1 MGYQIVGHAGQASK
15 GYDIV
20 CAAVSALSET
30 ITNELSHATVSDDGG
45 LFVGLI
51 FPSKA
56 NDLLI
61 RTLIHGL
68 EDIREHYPD
77 NLRVIVH
84 E

>member
-20 CAAVSALSET
+20 CAAVSALTET

-56 NDLLI
+56 NDLLT
-61 RTLIHGL
+61 RTLFHGL
-68 EDIREHYPD
+68 KSISEQYPS